1 MSVNFS
7 IKNVPEPLADAV
19 RARAERSRRS
29 LQQELLVILEEAVGV
44 PKSLTPSEL
53 LAELRAMGVSS
64 PADSVAMVR
73 ADRDAR

>member
-1 MSVNFS
+1 MAVNFS
-7 IKNVPEPLADAV
+7 IKNVPAPLANAV

-29 LQQELLVILEEAVGV
+29 LQQELLVILEEAVSG
-44 PKSLTPSEL
+44 PKRVSPSEL

-64 PADSVAMVR
+64 QPDAVAMIR